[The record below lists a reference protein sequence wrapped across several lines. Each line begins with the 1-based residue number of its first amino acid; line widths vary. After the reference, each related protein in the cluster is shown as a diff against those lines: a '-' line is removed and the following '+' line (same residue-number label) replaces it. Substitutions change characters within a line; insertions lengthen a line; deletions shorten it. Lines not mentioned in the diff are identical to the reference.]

1 MSGSNPGEWRDP
13 ETGEVDYKEVGYKA
27 RSAFAVILAFVV
39 LVGGGWFL
47 FSKAAA
53 AWKEYSTADDYDG
66 TGVAAVVVVIP
77 KGANASKIGEVL
89 VAAGVV
95 KSTKAFNHAAAANPN
110 SKQIQAGKYNL
121 KTQLPAA
128 TAVAMLLDVNNLV
141 RNWMTLKDGRRV
153 EQQIPVIAK
162 AANLSEDEVKAAVKD
177 WKNLGLPKWAKNGLE
192 GFLFPETYEIPDGG
206 NAQAVIKVATKH
218 FDDVA
223 TSLNLEAS
231 AANVKLTPYEVVV
244 LASVIEREA
253 GTNDADRPK
262 IARVFLNRLQQNRKL
277 ESDATVAYANNITGR
292 VFTTDAE
299 RALNSPYN
307 TYYVKGLPK
316 GPITSPSKKSLDA
329 VLHPADGDWLFFTVV
344 NLDTGETLFT
354 NNLTEHQANGEK
366 LQAWCAASQANRDKC
381 NGK

>member
-27 RSAFAVILAFVV
+27 RSAFAVILSFVI

-53 AWKEYSTADDYDG
+53 AWKEYSTADDFDG
-66 TGVAAVVVVIP
+66 TGVNPVVVVIP
-77 KGANASKIGEVL
+77 KGANASKIGELL
-89 VAAGVV
+89 VTAGVV
-95 KSTKAFNHAAAANPN
+95 KTAKAFNHAAAANPN

-121 KTQLPAA
+121 KTQLPAQ
-128 TAVAMLLDVNNLV
+128 TALNMLLDKNNLV
-141 RNWMTLKDGRRV
+141 RNWLTLKDGRRV

-206 NAQAVIKVATKH
+206 NAQAVIKVATSH
-218 FDDVA
+218 FNDVA
-223 TSLNLEAS
+223 TSLNLEAE
-231 AANVKLTPYEVVV
+231 AGNVKLTPYEVVV
-244 LASVIEREA
+244 LASIVEREA

-262 IARVFLNRLQQNRKL
+262 IARVFLNRLEQKRKL

-299 RALNSPYN
+299 RALKSPFN

-329 VLHPADGDWLFFTVV
+329 VLHPADGNWLYFTVI

-354 NNLTEHQANGEK
+354 NSLTEHQANGQK
-366 LQAWCAASQANRDKC
+366 LQDWCAASQANRDKC

>member
-13 ETGEVDYKEVGYKA
+13 ETGEVDFKEVGYRA
-27 RSAFAVILAFVV
+27 RSAFAVILSFVI

-53 AWKEYSTADDYDG
+53 AWKDYSTADDYEG
-66 TGVAAVVVVIP
+66 TGGTAVVVVIP
-77 KGANASKIGEVL
+77 KGANSSKIGELL

-95 KSTKAFNHAAAANPN
+95 KSTKAFTHAAAANPN

-128 TAVAMLLDVNNLV
+128 TALNMLLDVKNLA

-162 AANLSEDEVKAAVKD
+162 AANLSEAEVTAAVKD
-177 WKNLGLPKWAKNGLE
+177 WKNLGLPKWAKHGLE

-206 NAQAVIKVATKH
+206 NAQAVIKVATSH
-218 FDDVA
+218 FNDVA
-223 TSLNLEAS
+223 TSLNLEAGAS
-231 AANVKLTPYEVVV
+231 AVKLSPYEVVV
-244 LASVIEREA
+244 LASIIEREA

-262 IARVFLNRLQQNRKL
+262 IARVFLNRLAQKKKL

-292 VFTTDAE
+292 VFTTLAE
-299 RALNSPYN
+299 RRLDSPYN
-307 TYYVKGLPK
+307 TYKYAGLPK
-316 GPITSPSKKSLDA
+316 GPIASPSKKSLDA
-329 VLHPADGDWLFFTVV
+329 VLHPADGDWLFFTVI

-354 NNLTEHQANGEK
+354 NNLAEHNANGQK
-366 LQAWCAASQANRDKC
+366 LQDWCAASQANRDKC

>member
-1 MSGSNPGEWRDP
+1 
-13 ETGEVDYKEVGYKA
+13 
-27 RSAFAVILAFVV
+27 
-39 LVGGGWFL
+39 
-47 FSKAAA
+47 
-53 AWKEYSTADDYDG
+53 
-66 TGVAAVVVVIP
+66 VIP
-77 KGANASKIGEVL
+77 KGANSSKIAEIL
-89 VAAGVV
+89 VAADVV

-121 KTQLPAA
+121 KTQLPAV
-128 TAVAMLLDVNNLV
+128 TALNMLLDSKNLA

-162 AANLSEDEVKAAVKD
+162 AANLSEAEVTAAVKD

-206 NAQAVIKVATKH
+206 NAQAVIKVATSH
-218 FDDVA
+218 FGDVA
-223 TSLNLEAS
+223 TSLNLEAGAS
-231 AANVKLTPYEVVV
+231 AIKLTPYEVVV
-244 LASVIEREA
+244 LASIVEREA

-262 IARVFLNRLQQNRKL
+262 IARVFLNRLNPKFGFGGQLQ
-277 ESDATVAYANNITGR
+277 SDATVAYANNITGR

-299 RALNSPYN
+299 RALKSPYN

-316 GPITSPSKKSLDA
+316 GPITSPSKKSLEA
-329 VLHPADGDWLFFTVV
+329 VLHPADGNWTYFTVI

-354 NNLTEHQANGEK
+354 NSQAEQNANAQK
-366 LQAWCAASQANRDKC
+366 LQDWCTASQANRDKC

>member
-13 ETGEVDYKEVGYKA
+13 ETGEIDYKEVGYRA
-27 RSAFAVILAFVV
+27 RSAFAVILSFVI

-53 AWKEYSTADDYDG
+53 AWKDYSTADDYEG
-66 TGVAAVVVVIP
+66 TGVNPVVVVIP
-77 KGANASKIGEVL
+77 KGANSSKIAELL

-121 KTQLPAA
+121 KTQLPAE
-128 TAVAMLLDVNNLV
+128 TALNMLLDKNNLA

-162 AANLSEDEVKAAVKD
+162 AANLSEAEVAAAVKD
-177 WKNLGLPKWAKNGLE
+177 WKNLGLPTWAKNGLE

-206 NAQAVIKVATKH
+206 NAQAVIKVATTH
-218 FDDVA
+218 FSDVA
-223 TSLNLEAS
+223 TSLNLEAGAS
-231 AANVKLTPYEVVV
+231 AVKLSPYQVVV
-244 LASVIEREA
+244 LASIVEREA

-299 RALNSPYN
+299 RALKSPYN

-316 GPITSPSKKSLDA
+316 GPITSPSKKSLEA
-329 VLHPADGDWLFFTVV
+329 VLHPCLLYT
-344 NLDTGETLFT
+344 
-354 NNLTEHQANGEK
+354 
-366 LQAWCAASQANRDKC
+366 SPSPRDRTRSRMPSSA
-381 NGK
+381 

>member
-13 ETGEVDYKEVGYKA
+13 ETGEVDYKEVGYRA
-27 RSAFAVILAFVV
+27 RSAFAVILSFVI

-53 AWKEYSTADDYDG
+53 AWKDYSTADDYDG
-66 TGVAAVVVVIP
+66 TGVNPVVVVIP
-77 KGANASKIGEVL
+77 KGANSSKIAELL
-89 VAAGVV
+89 VAADVV

-121 KTQLPAA
+121 KTQLPAV
-128 TAVAMLLDVNNLV
+128 TALNMLLDAKNIA

-162 AANLSEDEVKAAVKD
+162 AANLSEAEVTAAVKD

-206 NAQAVIKVATKH
+206 NAQAVIKVATTH
-218 FDDVA
+218 FGDVA
-223 TSLNLEAS
+223 TSLNLEAGAS
-231 AANVKLTPYEVVV
+231 AVKLSPYEVVV
-244 LASVIEREA
+244 LASIIEREA

-316 GPITSPSKKSLDA
+316 GPITSPSKKSLEA
-329 VLHPADGDWLFFTVV
+329 VLHPADGNWLYFTVI

-354 NNLTEHQANGEK
+354 NSLTEHQANGQK
-366 LQAWCAASQANRDKC
+366 LQDWCAASQANRDKC